1 MQKKHYILLILLL
14 CIALPLSAQRRKQ
27 RAYWHSE
34 WVVEGGDSVAV
45 FHLNP
50 IRKYARKPDMR
61 RYARLVRAVKRVYP
75 IAEEAKVLM
84 ATMESELLALPNKKQ
99 QKLYIKGIEKRLIR
113 EYTPVLKK
121 MTIYDGSVL
130 LKLIDRQTDDTAFDI
145 IKEFRGGFEAGL
157 WQALAKMFGNNLKT
171 DYDPEK
177 DDVLLEQIVVLYE
190 KGLL

>member
-1 MQKKHYILLILLL
+1 MAKRLYILLFLVF
-14 CIALPLSAQRRKQ
+14 LSVSAMGQFRRE
-27 RAYWHSE
+27 RSYWHQE
-34 WVVEGGDSVAV
+34 WVVENGDSVAV
-45 FHLNP
+45 FHLTP
-50 IRKYARKPDMR
+50 VRKYARKPDMR

-75 IAEEAKVLM
+75 IAEEARVLM
-84 ATMESELLALPNKKQ
+84 RTMESELLALPNKKQ
-99 QKLYIKGIEKRLIR
+99 QKMYIKGIEKRLVR

-130 LKLIDRQTDDTAFDI
+130 LKLIDRQVDDTAFDI

-171 DYDPEK
+171 DYNPDQ
-177 DDVLLEQIVVLYE
+177 DDMLLEQIVTLYE

>member
-1 MQKKHYILLILLL
+1 MTKRLYILLLLVSISATAL
-14 CIALPLSAQRRKQ
+14 CQYRRERPFWRQ
-27 RAYWHSE
+27 E
-34 WVVEGGDSVAV
+34 WTVENGDSIAV
-45 FHLNP
+45 IHITP
-50 IRKYARKPDMR
+50 VRKYARKPDMR

-121 MTIYDGSVL
+121 MTIYDGRVL
-130 LKLIDRQTDDTAFDI
+130 LKLIDRQVDDTAYEI

-171 DYDPEK
+171 DYDPDK
-177 DDVLLEQIVVLYE
+177 DDILLEQIVRLYE

>member
-1 MQKKHYILLILLL
+1 MAKRLYILLLL
-14 CIALPLSAQRRKQ
+14 ATFSLSAMCQSRRERPFWRQ
-27 RAYWHSE
+27 E
-34 WVVEGGDSVAV
+34 WAVENGDSIAV
-45 FHLNP
+45 IHITP
-50 IRKYARKPDMR
+50 VRKYARKPDMR

-84 ATMESELLALPNKKQ
+84 ATMEEELLALPNKKQ

-121 MTIYDGSVL
+121 MTICDGRVL
-130 LKLIDRQTDDTAFDI
+130 LKLIDRQTDDTAFEI
-145 IKEFRGGFEAGL
+145 IKEFRGRVEAGL

-171 DYDPEK
+171 DYNPAK
-177 DDVLLEQIVVLYE
+177 DDQLLEQIVVLYE

>member
-1 MQKKHYILLILLL
+1 MVKNLYILLFLLL
-14 CIALPLSAQRRKQ
+14 LPLPLSAQRRGE
-27 RAYWHSE
+27 RGYWRQE
-34 WVVEGGDSVAV
+34 WSVENGDSIAV
-45 FHLNP
+45 IHLNP
-50 IRKYARKPDMR
+50 VRKYARKPDMR

-84 ATMESELLALPNKKQ
+84 KTMESELLALSNKKQ

-121 MTIYDGSVL
+121 MTIYDGRVL
-130 LKLIDRQTDDTAFDI
+130 LKLIDRQTDDTAFEI

-157 WQALAKMFGNNLKT
+157 WQALAKIFGNNLKT
-171 DYDPEK
+171 DYDPET
-177 DDVLLEQIVVLYE
+177 DDFLLEYIVVLYE

>member
-1 MQKKHYILLILLL
+1 MAKRLYILLLL
-14 CIALPLSAQRRKQ
+14 ATFSLSAMCQSRRERPFWRQ
-27 RAYWHSE
+27 E
-34 WVVEGGDSVAV
+34 WAVENGDSIAV
-45 FHLNP
+45 IHITP
-50 IRKYARKPDMR
+50 VRKYARKPDMR

-84 ATMESELLALPNKKQ
+84 ATMEEELLALPNKKQ

-121 MTIYDGSVL
+121 MTIYDGRVL
-130 LKLIDRQTDDTAFDI
+130 LKLIDRQTDDTAFEI
-145 IKEFRGGFEAGL
+145 IKEFRGRVEAGL

-171 DYDPEK
+171 DYNPAK
-177 DDVLLEQIVVLYE
+177 DDQLLEQIVVLYE

>member
-1 MQKKHYILLILLL
+1 MTKRLYILLLLVTISATAL
-14 CIALPLSAQRRKQ
+14 CQYRRERPFWRQ
-27 RAYWHSE
+27 E
-34 WVVEGGDSVAV
+34 WAVENGDSIAIIHITPV
-45 FHLNP
+45 
-50 IRKYARKPDMR
+50 RKYARKPDMR

-121 MTIYDGSVL
+121 MTIYDGRVL
-130 LKLIDRQTDDTAFDI
+130 LKLIDRQIDDTAYEI
-145 IKEFRGGFEAGL
+145 IKDFRGGFEAGL

-171 DYDPEK
+171 DYDPDK
-177 DDVLLEQIVVLYE
+177 DDILLEQIVRLYE

>member
-1 MQKKHYILLILLL
+1 MAKRLYILLLL
-14 CIALPLSAQRRKQ
+14 ATFSLSSMCQSRRERPFWRQ
-27 RAYWHSE
+27 E
-34 WVVEGGDSVAV
+34 WAVENGDSIAV
-45 FHLNP
+45 IHITP
-50 IRKYARKPDMR
+50 VRKYARKPDMR

-84 ATMESELLALPNKKQ
+84 ATMEEELLALPNKKQ

-121 MTIYDGSVL
+121 MTIYDGRVL
-130 LKLIDRQTDDTAFDI
+130 LKLIDRQTDDTAFEI
-145 IKEFRGGFEAGL
+145 IKEFRGRVEAGL

-171 DYDPEK
+171 DYNPAK
-177 DDVLLEQIVVLYE
+177 DDQLLEQIVVLYE

>member
-1 MQKKHYILLILLL
+1 MVKNLYILLFLLL
-14 CIALPLSAQRRKQ
+14 LPLSLSAQRRGD
-27 RAYWHSE
+27 RGYWRQE
-34 WVVEGGDSVAV
+34 WSVENGDSVAV
-45 FHLNP
+45 IHLNP
-50 IRKYARKPDMR
+50 VRKYARKPDMR

-84 ATMESELLALPNKKQ
+84 RTMERELLALSNKKQ

-121 MTIYDGSVL
+121 MTIYDGRVL
-130 LKLIDRQTDDTAFDI
+130 LKLIDRQTDDTAFEI

-157 WQALAKMFGNNLKT
+157 WQALAKIFGNNLKT
-171 DYDPEK
+171 DYDPET
-177 DDVLLEQIVVLYE
+177 DDFLLEYVVTLYE

>member
-1 MQKKHYILLILLL
+1 MAKRLYILLFLVF
-14 CIALPLSAQRRKQ
+14 LSVSAMGQFRRE
-27 RAYWHSE
+27 RSYWHQE
-34 WVVEGGDSVAV
+34 WVVENGDSVAV
-45 FHLNP
+45 FHITP
-50 IRKYARKPDMR
+50 VRKYARKPDMR

-75 IAEEAKVLM
+75 IAEEARVLM
-84 ATMESELLALPNKKQ
+84 RTMESELLALPNKKQ
-99 QKLYIKGIEKRLIR
+99 QKMYIKGIEKRLVR

-130 LKLIDRQTDDTAFDI
+130 LKLIDRQGDDTAFDI

-171 DYDPEK
+171 DYDPDN
-177 DDVLLEQIVVLYE
+177 DDMLLEQIVNLYE

>member
-1 MQKKHYILLILLL
+1 MTKRLYILLILSLL
-14 CIALPLSAQRRKQ
+14 SVSAMCQARRQ
-27 RAYWHSE
+27 RAFWHQE
-34 WVVEGGDSVAV
+34 WTVENGDSIAV
-45 FHLNP
+45 VNITP

-84 ATMESELLALPNKKQ
+84 RTMEDELLALPNKKQ
-99 QKLYIKGIEKRLIR
+99 QKMYIKGIEKRLIR

-121 MTIYDGSVL
+121 MTIYDGRVL
-130 LKLIDRQTDDTAFDI
+130 LKLIDRQIDNTAYDI
-145 IKEFRGGFEAGL
+145 VKELRGSFEAGL

-171 DYDPEK
+171 DYDPDK
-177 DDVLLEQIVVLYE
+177 DDILLEQIVLLYE

>member
-1 MQKKHYILLILLL
+1 MAKRLYILLLL
-14 CIALPLSAQRRKQ
+14 ATFSLSAMCQSRRERPFWRQ
-27 RAYWHSE
+27 E
-34 WVVEGGDSVAV
+34 WTVENGDSIAV
-45 FHLNP
+45 IHITP
-50 IRKYARKPDMR
+50 VRKYARKPDMR

-84 ATMESELLALPNKKQ
+84 ATMEEELLALPNKKQ

-121 MTIYDGSVL
+121 MTIYDGRVL
-130 LKLIDRQTDDTAFDI
+130 LKLIDRQTDDTAFEI
-145 IKEFRGGFEAGL
+145 IKEFRGRVEAGL

-171 DYDPEK
+171 DYNPAK
-177 DDVLLEQIVVLYE
+177 DDQLLEQIVVLYE

>member
-1 MQKKHYILLILLL
+1 MAKRLYILLFLVF
-14 CIALPLSAQRRKQ
+14 LSVSAMGQFRRE
-27 RAYWHSE
+27 RSYWHQE
-34 WVVEGGDSVAV
+34 WVIENGDSVAV
-45 FHLNP
+45 FHLTP
-50 IRKYARKPDMR
+50 VRKYARKPDMR

-75 IAEEAKVLM
+75 IAEEARVLM
-84 ATMESELLALPNKKQ
+84 RTMERELLALPNKKQ
-99 QKLYIKGIEKRLIR
+99 QKMYIKGIEKRLVR

-130 LKLIDRQTDDTAFDI
+130 LKLIDRQVDDTAFDI

-171 DYDPEK
+171 DYNPDQ
-177 DDVLLEQIVVLYE
+177 DDMLLEQIVTLYE

>member
-1 MQKKHYILLILLL
+1 MAKRLYILLLL
-14 CIALPLSAQRRKQ
+14 ATFSLSAMCQSRRERPFWRQ
-27 RAYWHSE
+27 E
-34 WVVEGGDSVAV
+34 WAVENGDSIAV
-45 FHLNP
+45 IHITP
-50 IRKYARKPDMR
+50 VRKYARKPDMR

-84 ATMESELLALPNKKQ
+84 ATMEDELLALPNKKQ

-121 MTIYDGSVL
+121 MTIYDGRVL
-130 LKLIDRQTDDTAFDI
+130 LKLIDRQTDDTAFEI
-145 IKEFRGGFEAGL
+145 IKEFRGRVEAGL

-171 DYDPEK
+171 DYNPAK
-177 DDVLLEQIVVLYE
+177 DDQLLEQIVVLYE

>member
-1 MQKKHYILLILLL
+1 MAKRLYILLLL
-14 CIALPLSAQRRKQ
+14 ATFSLSAMCQSRRERPFWRQ
-27 RAYWHSE
+27 E
-34 WVVEGGDSVAV
+34 WAIENGDSIAV
-45 FHLNP
+45 IHITP
-50 IRKYARKPDMR
+50 VRKYARKPDMR

-84 ATMESELLALPNKKQ
+84 ATMEEELLALPNKKQ

-121 MTIYDGSVL
+121 MTIYDGRVL
-130 LKLIDRQTDDTAFDI
+130 LKLIDRQTDDTAFEI
-145 IKEFRGGFEAGL
+145 IKEFRGRIEAGL

-171 DYDPEK
+171 DYNPAK
-177 DDVLLEQIVVLYE
+177 DDQLLEQIVVLYE

>member
-1 MQKKHYILLILLL
+1 MTKRLYILLLLVSISATAL
-14 CIALPLSAQRRKQ
+14 CQYRRERPFWRQ
-27 RAYWHSE
+27 E
-34 WVVEGGDSVAV
+34 WAVENGDSIAV
-45 FHLNP
+45 IHITP
-50 IRKYARKPDMR
+50 VRKYARKPDMR
-61 RYARLVRAVKRVYP
+61 RYVRLVRAVKRVYP

-121 MTIYDGSVL
+121 MTIYDGRVL
-130 LKLIDRQTDDTAFDI
+130 LKLIDRQIDDTAYEI

-171 DYDPEK
+171 DYDPDK
-177 DDVLLEQIVVLYE
+177 DDILLEQIVRLYE

>member
-1 MQKKHYILLILLL
+1 MAKRLYILLLLVTFS
-14 CIALPLSAQRRKQ
+14 LSAMCQSRRERPFWRQ
-27 RAYWHSE
+27 E
-34 WVVEGGDSVAV
+34 WAVENGDSIAIIHITPV
-45 FHLNP
+45 
-50 IRKYARKPDMR
+50 RKYARKPDMR

-84 ATMESELLALPNKKQ
+84 ATMEDELLALPNKKQ

-121 MTIYDGSVL
+121 MTIYDGRVL
-130 LKLIDRQTDDTAFDI
+130 LKLIDRQTDDTAFEI
-145 IKEFRGGFEAGL
+145 IKEFRGRVEAGL

-171 DYDPEK
+171 DYNPAK
-177 DDVLLEQIVVLYE
+177 DDQLLEQIVVLYE